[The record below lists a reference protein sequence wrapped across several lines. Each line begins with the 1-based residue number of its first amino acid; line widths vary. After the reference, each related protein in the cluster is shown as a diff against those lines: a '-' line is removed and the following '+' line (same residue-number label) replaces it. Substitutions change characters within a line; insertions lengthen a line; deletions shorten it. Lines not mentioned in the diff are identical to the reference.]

1 MCQLSNKMQDFYIM
15 FAVYP
20 WKSCVSLETRKGTSF
35 LKRTHLANLYTL
47 LTTRLVEQLFYF
59 NLALKSLALK
69 SWLRHIPGNALD
81 FWYASGTALMVA
93 KPFKSLLIL
102 WPSLFYRLSSW
113 DVVYLNTSL
122 HFCKFSKGRFKGVC
136 GCQKILTFK
145 LIFHSKYDK
154 IYTLPTSYHI
164 NISKV

>member
-1 MCQLSNKMQDFYIM
+1 MGRMLLLLPSTAYKD
-15 FAVYP
+15 
-20 WKSCVSLETRKGTSF
+20 RKGYLTIIP
-35 LKRTHLANLYTL
+35 RGRVGYDYTL
-47 LTTRLVEQLFYF
+47 STTRLVEQLFYF

-69 SWLRHIPGNALD
+69 SWSRHIPGNALD

-93 KPFKSLLIL
+93 KLFKSLLIL

-122 HFCKFSKGRFKGVC
+122 HVFKFSKGRFKGVC

-145 LIFHSKYDK
+145 LIFHSKHDK
-154 IYTLPTSYHI
+154 IYT
-164 NISKV
+164 